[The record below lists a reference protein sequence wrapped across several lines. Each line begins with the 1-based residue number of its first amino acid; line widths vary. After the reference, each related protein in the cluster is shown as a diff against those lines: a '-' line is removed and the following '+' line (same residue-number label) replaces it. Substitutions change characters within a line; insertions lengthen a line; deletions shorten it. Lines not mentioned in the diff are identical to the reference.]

1 MTRNDKK
8 LWKTRFFHVPYIVK
22 CLCFL
27 YNIVMKCDEIE
38 TNGYLTIGEVSKLL
52 KVHPNTL
59 RNWDS
64 NGVLVS
70 TRIGIKKVRRYRKSD
85 IEKFINNSNKENK

>member
-1 MTRNDKK
+1 
-8 LWKTRFFHVPYIVK
+8 
-22 CLCFL
+22 
-27 YNIVMKCDEIE
+27 MKCNEIE
-38 TNGYLTIGEVSKLL
+38 TDGYLTISEVSRLL

-64 NGVLVS
+64 NGILVPI
-70 TRIGIKKVRRYRKSD
+70 RIGIKKVRRYRKSD